1 MTTIIGNRLNS
12 ANKKVLDRM
21 NKMDFEFI
29 RRETRC
35 QIEYGADFIE
45 LNAISLLHN
54 EIPFLKAAIPILEGI
69 GAKVMV
75 ISENADALREA
86 LLVSKKETI
95 IGAVEFDLEK
105 INYLLDPIKKRKAK
119 MIALIKEKGH
129 NSYYSPEKSLLIA
142 QQYVDYLL
150 DNGIRREDILLDPMV
165 RPLEESFSN
174 GKIFLNTLELFKLD
188 FPQVKTLANVSSLS
202 EGLPKKQIIVS
213 YFVSLALCRGLDYI
227 VANVL
232 DENVLESIITTLS
245 IIGKDK
251 NLHSYLRYCRN
262 HKECKQKGIKDGGS
276 KNKRN
281 SD

>member
-86 LLVSKKETI
+86 LLVSKKEVI

-105 INYLLDPIKKRKAK
+105 INFLLDPIKKRKAK

-142 QQYVDYLL
+142 QRYVDYLL
-150 DNGIRREDILLDPMV
+150 DNGIQREDILLDPMV

-188 FPQVKTLANVSSLS
+188 FPQVRTLAHVSLLS